1 MTTTREQT
9 PEASEISTRSLTG
22 NLGTVP
28 LIFMVIAAAAPLTVV
43 GGTVPI
49 SFLLGN
55 GLGVPAMFLVATVIL
70 LLFAVGLLAISKRL
84 PNAGAFF
91 SFIAHGI
98 GRKPGLSAA
107 YLALLCYTTIQAA
120 VFLLLG
126 TTISSAVLSIGGPDV
141 PWWVFALVGI
151 ATVGVLGYR
160 HIELSSKVLFIALSA
175 ELLIGV
181 ALVIAVLVI
190 GGPEGITFS
199 SFSLEQIL
207 SGSPGIGLMFAIA
220 GFIGFESAVVYRNE
234 VRDPNR
240 TIPRA
245 TYAAAIIIGLF
256 YALLSWIQII
266 AVGESKLLEVA
277 GADPAGLL
285 ATITD
290 AFLGPVGSVI
300 AVVLMIGS
308 MFAAVL
314 SLHNIL
320 SRYFHNMSN
329 SGLLPKGLGDVHPR
343 YRSPHKAAVVQ
354 VTIAALMILG
364 ITVSS
369 VDPALALSW
378 LTGMGTVAITVLMA
392 ITCIAAIFFLRRTK
406 SNTTLWESL
415 IAPGLGFLGLALSAV
430 LIIAYFPMLV
440 GDLDAE
446 GNQFW
451 GTASFITLGIVVLAP
466 VVGWVQATNLK
477 RNKSE
482 VYENITERIESEAS

>member
-1 MTTTREQT
+1 MMTNTQT
-9 PEASEISTRSLTG
+9 QAPGATDVQARKLSG
-22 NLGTVP
+22 NLGTFS
-28 LIFMVIAAAAPLTVV
+28 LMFMVIAAAAPLTVV

-70 LLFAVGLLAISKRL
+70 LFFAVGLLAISKRL

-98 GRKPGLSAA
+98 GRAPGLSAA
-107 YLALLCYTTIQAA
+107 YLAVLTYTTIQAA
-120 VFLLLG
+120 VFILLG
-126 TTISSAVLSIGGPDV
+126 TTISSAVAAVGGPEV

-151 ATVGVLGYR
+151 AVVGILGYR
-160 HIELSSKVLFIALSA
+160 HIELSSKVLFVALAA
-175 ELLIGV
+175 ELLLGV
-181 ALVIAVLVI
+181 VLVIAVLII

-199 SFSLEQIL
+199 SFSIEQIL

-266 AVGESKLLEVA
+266 AVGESKILEVA

-290 AFLGPVGSVI
+290 IFLGPVGSII

-329 SGLLPKGLGDVHPR
+329 TGLLPRSLGDVHPKH
-343 YRSPHKAAVVQ
+343 RSPHRAAVTQ
-354 VTIAALMILG
+354 VTIAAVIIVG
-364 ITVSS
+364 IVVSAA
-369 VDPALALSW
+369 DPALALSW

-392 ITCIAAIFFLRRTK
+392 VTCIAAILFLRRSK
-406 SNTTLWESL
+406 ATTNAWESL

-440 GDLDAE
+440 GDLDAD

-451 GTASFITLGIVVLAP
+451 GIASIITLGLVILAP
-466 VVGWVQATNLK
+466 VIGWVQAVNMK
-477 RNKSE
+477 RRDPAT
-482 VYENITERIESEAS
+482 YANITERIESEA